1 MCGLFEKEKFNEIHF
16 LSYFPLSLSLSLSPL
31 FFSLSL
37 SLTLSPL
44 NSLSHTPFLSL
55 SLTLSHSPSHYA
67 IIVISDIH
75 GDTPLHAAT
84 SAGNEIILYL
94 ILTLIMIIITYLLIL
109 TN

>member
-1 MCGLFEKEKFNEIHF
+1 MCVVYLRKKSSTKYTFRLFSH
-16 LSYFPLSLSLSLSPL
+16 YLSLSLPFSLSLSPAL
-31 FFSLSL
+31 YHYLPISHP
-37 SLTLSPL
+37 LSP
-44 NSLSHTPFLSL
+44 
-55 SLTLSHSPSHYA
+55 SPSHYA